1 MNIERVIPDYLK
13 YMQAINRSPVTV
25 KVSRFALLRFVRY
38 LEGVQITQVEEL
50 SREVLEEY
58 QQELAFSFTAKGKP
72 LGIRTQE
79 KQLCTVKVFT
89 RFLRDHDY
97 LVHDPGEAIKLPKQ
111 PKQLPRSILT
121 PKEVKQLLAAPNVQ
135 TNTGFRDRVLL
146 ELLYDTAVRRTE
158 LSGITI
164 ADLDLDAGYVK
175 VLGKGDKERVVPLS
189 KKVCE
194 LITNYLLA
202 VRPALVRGEDNG
214 RLLINDTGG
223 PLQPHTIYRII
234 KLNAQK
240 TKLKKNIT
248 THTFRHTCVTHM
260 LKNGAPIRQ
269 LQEMLGHESLQST
282 QIYTHVTINDLKEI
296 HVKYHPSNQ
305 DPEKP

>member
-1 MNIERVIPDYLK
+1 MNIEDVIPEYLK
-13 YMQAINRSPVTV
+13 YMQAVNRSPVTI
-25 KVSRFALLRFVRY
+25 KITRFALLRFVRY
-38 LEGVQITQVEEL
+38 LEGEQITEIDDL

-97 LVHDPGEAIKLPKQ
+97 LMHDPGEAIKLPKQ
-111 PKQLPRSILT
+111 PKRLPRSILT
-121 PKEVKQLLAAPNVQ
+121 HKEVKQLLAAPNMQ
-135 TNTGFRDRVLL
+135 TNTGYRDRVLL
-146 ELLYDTAVRRTE
+146 EILYDTAIRRAE
-158 LSGITI
+158 LSGITVT
-164 ADLDLDAGYVK
+164 DLDLDAGYVK

-214 RLLINDTGG
+214 RLLLNDKGG
-223 PLQPHTIYRII
+223 PLLTHTIYRII
-234 KLNAQK
+234 KLTAK
-240 TKLKKNIT
+240 KAKIKKNIT

-260 LKNGAPIRQ
+260 LKNGAPIRH

-296 HVKYHPSNQ
+296 HAKYHPSNK